1 MSEKIKEEKYGQI
14 IGQLKQLRL
23 SELQRYKETKG
34 ELSQQTEEF
43 IKIILA
49 HWVGSLAAIK
59 REIRPSELNKE
70 LAKLNEPKDN
80 LIVMEKL
87 FDLAWFMCAKL
98 KHSEKRH
105 EFARSKTWRMIE
117 WHYYEELEW
126 KLCKTRDLIRKTLV
140 TEFQVPNS
148 FALTI
153 DLPFHLEMVWFG
165 PPAENIAGWVL
176 KDGGTSNSESS
187 SSKNGEI
194 IDNGGNKKPKKKQKF
209 K

>member
-1 MSEKIKEEKYGQI
+1 M
-14 IGQLKQLRL
+14 RL
-23 SELQRYKETKG
+23 SEIQFGRQKENVS

-59 REIRPSELNKE
+59 REIQPSELNKE
-70 LAKLNEPKDN
+70 LAKLNHPKDN

-87 FDLAWFMCAKL
+87 FDLTWFLCAKL
-98 KHSEKRH
+98 KHSEKRY
-105 EFARSKTWRMIE
+105 ELAKSKTWRMIE

-126 KLCKTRDLIRKTLV
+126 KLCKTRDLIRKILV
-140 TEFQVPNS
+140 TEFKVPNS

-165 PPAENIAGWVL
+165 QTENIAGWVL

>member
-1 MSEKIKEEKYGQI
+1 M
-14 IGQLKQLRL
+14 RL
-23 SELQRYKETKG
+23 SEIKFGRQKETAG

-59 REIRPSELNKE
+59 REIQPSDLNKE

-87 FDLAWFMCAKL
+87 FDFAWFMCAKL
-98 KHSEKRH
+98 KHSEKRY
-105 EFARSKTWRMIE
+105 ELARSKTWRMIE

-126 KLCKTRDLIRKTLV
+126 KLCKTRDLIRKILV
-140 TEFQVPNS
+140 KEFEVPNS

-165 PPAENIAGWVL
+165 QAENIAGWVL